1 MPGDTVKEAA
11 GKPGTEGVDQ
21 IGEASSAS
29 HWKFFLTISFQEQCS
44 YFIIFTIKMLKV
56 TRSLRQK
63 WQGRTRLKFVEIKF
77 GKEEVTRLHI
87 ISGHPGIYTAPHL
100 LYLVTR
106 TSGQKTLVVL
116 VFVIAWSMIG
126 KQYGKKEYL

>member
-29 HWKFFLTISFQEQCS
+29 HLKFFLTISFQEQCS

-77 GKEEVTRLHI
+77 GKEDQAAHHLRTTWNLHC
-87 ISGHPGIYTAPHL
+87 T
-100 LYLVTR
+100 
-106 TSGQKTLVVL
+106 TLS
-116 VFVIAWSMIG
+116 VFCYKDIRAEDPCCSFFMIAWSMID
-126 KQYGKKEYL
+126 KEYGRKEYL

>member
-1 MPGDTVKEAA
+1 MKEAA

-87 ISGHPGIYTAPHL
+87 ISGQPGIYTAPHF
-100 LYLVTR
+100 LYFVTR

-116 VFVIAWSMIG
+116 FFMIAWSMID
-126 KQYGKKEYL
+126 KEYGRKEYL